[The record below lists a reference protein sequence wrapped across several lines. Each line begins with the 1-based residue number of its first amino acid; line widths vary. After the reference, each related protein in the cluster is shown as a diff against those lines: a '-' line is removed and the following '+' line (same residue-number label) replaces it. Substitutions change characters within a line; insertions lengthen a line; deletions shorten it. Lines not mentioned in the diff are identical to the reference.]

1 MDAKEEEII
10 TALIKQKIH
19 DLHRG
24 FFIFIWLVYYENSPD
39 YQQSYMEA

>member
-10 TALIKQKIH
+10 TALITQKIH

-24 FFIFIWLVYYENSPD
+24 FFIFIWLVFRQAQHKLEKLDLS
-39 YQQSYMEA
+39 